1 MSDFKDK
8 YEQTYKMVINE
19 IDNALAGIDVDAA
32 ETLVNDIM
40 NADDVFLT
48 GVGRVMM
55 SLQAFCKRLTHLGI
69 KAHCVGDITEPAIKE
84 TDILIVGSGSGESIV
99 PVAIAKKAKEFNAKV
114 IHIGSN
120 PNGAISQYADYM
132 VRIPTR
138 TRLYL
143 KDEIDSQQIMTSLFE
158 QVLLIFG
165 DVLAKMIVD
174 EFFNAEFQEGGRHSR
189 RVAKITE
196 IEEKY
201 SKTE

>member
-1 MSDFKDK
+1 MSDFKTR
-8 YEQTYKMVINE
+8 YEETCKLVLSE
-19 IDNALAGIDVDAA
+19 IEGALAGVDIQAA
-32 ETLVNDIM
+32 EKFVNDIL

-69 KAHCVGDITEPAIKE
+69 KAHCVGDITEPAIKK
-84 TDILIVGSGSGESIV
+84 TDLLIVGSGSGESIV

-114 IHIGSN
+114 VHIGSN
-120 PNGAISQYADYM
+120 PNGTVSHYSDYM

-143 KDEIDSQQIMTSLFE
+143 EDEVDSKQIMTSLFE

-165 DVLAKMIVD
+165 DVIAKMVVD
-174 EFFNAEFQEGGRHSR
+174 DRDIDLKELWQWHANLE
-189 RVAKITE
+189 
-196 IEEKY
+196 
-201 SKTE
+201 

>member
-1 MSDFKDK
+1 MNEFEKK
-8 YEQTYKMVINE
+8 YEDTTNLVLSE
-19 IDNALAGIDVDAA
+19 IEAALSGVNVVAV
-32 ETLVNDIM
+32 EKLVNDIL

-84 TDILIVGSGSGESIV
+84 TDILIVGSGSGQSIV

-114 IHIGSN
+114 VHIGSN
-120 PNGAISQYADYM
+120 PNGEVSQYADYM

-143 KDEIDSQQIMTSLFE
+143 KDEIDSKQIMTSLFE

-165 DVLAKMIVD
+165 DVIAKMMVD
-174 EFFNAEFQEGGRHSR
+174 DR
-189 RVAKITE
+189 KIDLKE
-196 IEEKY
+196 LWQWHANLE
-201 SKTE
+201 